1 MLFLVNIRFIYLL
14 EFRIKKMSYKRP
26 KKLLNFNSHFKMLK
40 SRKHG
45 FLNAILHLAPY
56 NLSGYNVCPKASKG
70 CSQACLNL
78 SGMGVFKVNQ
88 LARINKTKFFFEN
101 RDLFLNQLDH
111 EINLLKNKAKLL
123 GFKLAIRLNGTSDL
137 PFEVDL
143 AAGIEVVSERL
154 FQADT
159 DIITRKA
166 GRLQA
171 LDRRAEQPR
180 CGRQKDGEA
189 AGNVADLGS
198 ERVEP
203 LDRGGIERL
212 ILDAFQEA
220 RNRGFVRAVVG
231 QEFVER
237 LRCEIAIARV
247 VVIGPRGAGDGQP
260 VGEQAVGMQAVKR
273 GDQHPLCQIAG
284 RAKQQQFSGGFAHLS
299 RS

>member
-1 MLFLVNIRFIYLL
+1 MFLVSIGFIYLL

-101 RDLFLNQLDH
+101 RELFLGQLDH

-137 PFEVDL
+137 PFERYKIKDNMSLMELHKDVIFYDYTKIKNRL
-143 AAGIEVVSERL
+143 NSLLPSNYKLTFSRSESNDHEL
-154 FQADT
+154 K
-159 DIITRKA
+159 DIKQNI
-166 GRLQA
+166 
-171 LDRRAEQPR
+171 
-180 CGRQKDGEA
+180 
-189 AGNVADLGS
+189 
-198 ERVEP
+198 
-203 LDRGGIERL
+203 
-212 ILDAFQEA
+212 
-220 RNRGFVRAVVG
+220 AVVFKNSLPKKYLNRKVING
-231 QEFVER
+231 DDHD
-237 LRCEIAIARV
+237 LRFLDPKNAI
-247 VVIGPRGAGDGQP
+247 
-260 VGEQAVGMQAVKR
+260 VG
-273 GDQHPLCQIAG
+273 LL
-284 RAKQQQFSGGFAHLS
+284 AKGKAKKDNSGFTIEN
-299 RS
+299 